1 MAVTVVGG
9 ALAGIDAV
17 PIRVEVDLLRRLPRV
32 TIVGLAAHAVQES
45 AERIRSAIASI
56 GAEFPRQRVVINL
69 APADVR
75 KDGTALDLPI
85 ALGILAADGQIPP
98 ESLVDR
104 LVVGELSLSGEL
116 RPVRGALSLAMLA
129 RERGW
134 QLILPVHDAA
144 QAALVPDVDVRGACT
159 LAEVLDHLR
168 GIQEIPRAQPSG
180 ATSVRDAV
188 DLADVRGQQLARRAI
203 EIAAAGAHNLLMVGP
218 PGCGKSM
225 LARRLSTVLPP
236 LTFEEALETT
246 RIHSAAGVSSDDPR
260 LIVDRPFRAPHHT
273 VTVAGLVGDRHLR
286 PGEVS
291 LAHNGVLFLDE
302 ASEFPRSALEVLRT
316 PIEDGV
322 VRLVRAEGSVA
333 YPARIMLVL
342 ASNPCPCGRRGSMT
356 PCPCTDGDVLRY
368 QRRLSGPLLDRID
381 LYVELEPVPASALL
395 DEGPGEPSV
404 TVRHR
409 VIAARDRAGR
419 RGQRCSNAALTP
431 ADTDRL
437 ALATADARAVLRK
450 GVEVHGLSGRST
462 ARVLRV
468 ARTIADLTGDERVR
482 PHHIEEALGFRPA
495 PALS

>member
-246 RIHSAAGVSSDDPR
+246 RIHSAAGVFLRRSQA
-260 LIVDRPFRAPHHT
+260 DRRPPVPGAAPHR
-273 VTVAGLVGDRHLR
+273 DRR
-286 PGEVS
+286 RS
-291 LAHNGVLFLDE
+291 RR
-302 ASEFPRSALEVLRT
+302 RSA
-316 PIEDGV
+316 P
-322 VRLVRAEGSVA
+322 
-333 YPARIMLVL
+333 P
-342 ASNPCPCGRRGSMT
+342 P
-356 PCPCTDGDVLRY
+356 
-368 QRRLSGPLLDRID
+368 
-381 LYVELEPVPASALL
+381 
-395 DEGPGEPSV
+395 
-404 TVRHR
+404 
-409 VIAARDRAGR
+409 R
-419 RGQRCSNAALTP
+419 RGQP
-431 ADTDRL
+431 
-437 ALATADARAVLRK
+437 RAQRRTVSR
-450 GVEVHGLSGRST
+450 RSQ
-462 ARVLRV
+462 
-468 ARTIADLTGDERVR
+468 
-482 PHHIEEALGFRPA
+482 
-495 PALS
+495 